1 MGRRLPPLNA
11 LRAFEAAARH
21 LSFTRAAGELNVTQ
35 AAISHQVK
43 GLEEQLGLS
52 LFRRINRGLLLTEEG
67 QSLFPVIRNALDALA
82 DGVERVRQRET
93 RGMLTVSVLP
103 SFAVKWLV
111 PRLSHFQD
119 RHPDIDLRISA
130 SERLVDFARDAIDIA
145 VRFGRGYWPGLRV
158 DRVFS
163 EAITPVCS
171 PKLARQL
178 SEPMDLARVAL
189 LEEDMLLTPEF
200 PTWRDW
206 LAAAGA
212 TNVDASRGP
221 RFSHTHIMLQA
232 AIDGRGVALSQV
244 VLAADDLAAGRL
256 VAPFPLRLPTDYAHY
271 VVSPLVTADRPKV
284 KAFREWVLSE
294 RAAND
299 LAHQGLH

>member
-43 GLEEQLGLS
+43 ALEERLGLS
-52 LFRRINRGLLLTEEG
+52 LFRRVNRGLLLTEEG
-67 QSLFPVIRNALDALA
+67 QSLFPVIRDALDTLA

-145 VRFGRGYWPGLRV
+145 VRFGRGFWPGLRV
-158 DRVFS
+158 DRLFR
-163 EAITPVCS
+163 EAFTPVCS
-171 PKLARQL
+171 PALARQL
-178 SEPMDLARVAL
+178 KEPADLARVVL
-189 LEEDMLLTPEF
+189 LEEDMLLTPEL

-206 LAAAGA
+206 LAAAGVG
-212 TNVDASRGP
+212 NVDPSRGP

-256 VAPFPLRLPTDYAHY
+256 VAPFALRLPTDYAHY
-271 VVSPLVTADRPKV
+271 VVGPSVTADRPKV
-284 KAFREWVLSE
+284 KAFREWMLSE
-294 RAAND
+294 RDAND
-299 LAHQGLH
+299 LADRKAH